1 MSTADSPLDDIA
13 LTFNDGTATTFG
25 GAFGGQVVLVVNV
38 ASKCGFTPQYQGL
51 EELYTAHREQ
61 GLAVL
66 GVPCNQF
73 KGQEPGTDADIEQF
87 CQVNYGVTFPL
98 TRKAEV
104 NGPGAH
110 PLYRELTTY
119 PSGTVEDVS
128 WNFEKFLVGRDGQV
142 LGRFASNAEPLSKEL
157 VDAVR
162 AAL

>member
-142 LGRFASNAEPLSKEL
+142 LGRFASNVEPLSKEL